1 MTPEVHGN
9 MGRLPFPFASGLLVL
24 AVFGGCGR
32 SNGPVT
38 IPVRGEVLYQG
49 SPLKEGLVVYLPK
62 NSDDSRQ
69 ASGKIE
75 ADGSFVLTT
84 FKKGDGVVPGEYA
97 IVVYPYDSPAG
108 AERTREQIE
117 AAAQTGAPRP
127 ATMIPE
133 RYSDPAASGLT
144 DTINDEHSG
153 VKQIELTD

>member
-1 MTPEVHGN
+1 MTIQ
-9 MGRLPFPFASGLLVL
+9 PFFHIAGGLFVV
-24 AVFGGCGR
+24 AGAIGGCDR
-32 SNGPVT
+32 SSGPIT
-38 IPVRGEVLYQG
+38 IPIRGEVLYEGQ
-49 SPLKEGLVVYLPK
+49 PLKEGLVVYLPK

-75 ADGSFVLTT
+75 ANGSFVLTT

-127 ATMIPE
+127 ASMIPE
-133 RYSDPAASGLT
+133 RYSDPVASGLT
-144 DTINDEHSG
+144 DTVNDEHSG
-153 VKQIELTD
+153 VKQFVLTD